1 MAWLVQCAIL
11 SGYIWLEKFKKS
23 GEFYS
28 FWLIKGLR
36 GFVFVVFIVFALIF
50 IDTNVKLIFFGIA
63 GYGNFTLHLA
73 SIVLTFILTAEIIS
87 YAFLISPNL
96 KGIIIFCLI
105 SIFFLYLFEFYLNE
119 VVLSEIAIFDLKY
132 FAIFMEVIFPILVGS
147 IASLVLTGI
156 EIVLKKAKPNNNLLN
171 KRFWNA
177 QIKGKR
183 IFNARFNF
191 ILWVLITVE
200 LILNLQ
206 GLSLLLWITL
216 LF

>member
-1 MAWLVQCAIL
+1 M
-11 SGYIWLEKFKKS
+11 F
-23 GEFYS
+23 
-28 FWLIKGLR
+28 
-36 GFVFVVFIVFALIF
+36 
-50 IDTNVKLIFFGIA
+50 
-63 GYGNFTLHLA
+63 HLA
-73 SIVLTFILTAEIIS
+73 SIVLTFILAAEIII
-87 YAFLISPNL
+87 YAFFFAPNL
-96 KGIIIFCLI
+96 KGIIVLCCIL
-105 SIFFLYLFEFYLNE
+105 IFFIYLFEFYLNE
-119 VVLSEIAIFDLKY
+119 IVLSEIAIFDLKY

-156 EIVLKKAKPNNNLLN
+156 EIVLNKAKPNNNLLN